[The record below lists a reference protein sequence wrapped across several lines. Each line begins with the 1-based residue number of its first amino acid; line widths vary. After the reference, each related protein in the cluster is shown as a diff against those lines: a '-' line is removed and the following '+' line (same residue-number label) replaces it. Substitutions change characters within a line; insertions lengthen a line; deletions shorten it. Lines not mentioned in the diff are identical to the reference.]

1 MVSVYVVPKK
11 DEQTFGRNKIS
22 TIFAGDNE
30 IVKLYNSFVTVK
42 KKNEITVKNVS
53 IKTMTI
59 NGIDYISL
67 TDIAKQK
74 NFIDPNGVLANW
86 MRICT

>member
-1 MVSVYVVPKK
+1 M
-11 DEQTFGRNKIS
+11 
-22 TIFAGDNE
+22 
-30 IVKLYNSFVTVK
+30 K

-53 IKTMTI
+53 IKAMSI

-74 NFIDPNGVLANW
+74 NFIDSNGVLANW